1 MRSVRG
7 IATALAFAGAA
18 PSASAALPIQRSWTL
33 EDILAV
39 PEVKDVVLSADGRF
53 TAYVLRTVNEAED
66 RPEFTLHVLA
76 LDDGTDRILAKAPW
90 IDRLRAIPGRKTWSL
105 LGDFGDGVQL
115 YEIDNDG
122 VTTPLIVNET
132 TALVGSV
139 DGAEYGFTETLP
151 LHFGI
156 ISYDWSPDGR
166 QLLYATLEA
175 RKARPEPM
183 YGEAVTRV
191 SARLRRA
198 PPTFV
203 HYFVKN
209 EQGESIP
216 IVSRPSSDRIARFLG
231 ALPLWGKN
239 YFDYGLQGDDKG
251 MPGVQRYRWRFT
263 TRVSTPLPGDGGGS
277 LWGRVTGPNGGEL
290 LVTDASAGRHLVERL
305 PSSGARDGVID
316 YGATDVALSDPRS
329 PGSWRAPDGAFTLA
343 AVRLAADARYA
354 LLRVGRD
361 GETAL
366 IGTEASLTHC
376 TFRADALE
384 GVCVQ
389 EGLTRSPHLV
399 RVEALTGR
407 VTPLISLSPR
417 HEAITPLRAEKRQW
431 TNRFGYRANG
441 FILYPRGYRASQRY
455 PAIVVTHDSDADER
469 FAALDLQWN
478 YPVQLFAERGYVVLL
493 VNEPW
498 SRQSPT
504 LEQAYRSWND
514 CDGRVSPNELQR
526 QIWLNGTETIRSLVE
541 ELTQQG
547 LIDRDRLGIAG
558 YSAGSQLVNVTVT
571 QTSLFRAASSGDGA
585 FLEPAAHRYNRCGY
599 RAIYGGPPG
608 DASTVDH
615 YRALAPSWRGAFAST
630 AILQQLAEPRAGA
643 IDFHQALE
651 AAHIPAELTL
661 YPGETSASD
670 ETHIFH
676 IPSNRRAAMEEN
688 LAWFDFWL
696 RNRIPEVSPRL
707 GDRIEQWQ
715 AMKLR
720 WGNARHLPIVAPRI
734 QPPPARGASAE

>member
-1 MRSVRG
+1 MRLVGR
-7 IATALAFAGAA
+7 IAPAAVLALAGAVPA
-18 PSASAALPIQRSWTL
+18 ASGVSPVQRTWTL

-53 TAYVLRTVNEAED
+53 AAYVLRTVNEAED
-66 RPEFTLHVLA
+66 RPEFTLHLLA
-76 LDDGTDRILAKAPW
+76 LGDRTDRILAKAPW
-90 IDRLRAIPGRKTWSL
+90 IDRLRAIPGRNTWSVL
-105 LGDFGDGVQL
+105 ADFGRGVQL
-115 YEIDNDG
+115 YEIGSDDAI
-122 VTTPLIVNET
+122 TPLVVNET

-151 LHFGI
+151 LHFGV

-166 QLLYATLEA
+166 HLLYATLEA
-175 RKARPEPM
+175 SKARPEPLH
-183 YGEAVTRV
+183 GEAVTRV

-203 HYFVKN
+203 HYFVRD
-209 EQGESIP
+209 EQGETIP
-216 IVSRPSSDRIARFLG
+216 IVSRPASDRIARFLG
-231 ALPLWGKN
+231 ALPLWSKD
-239 YFDYGLQGDDKG
+239 YLDYGIQGDDKG
-251 MPGVQRYRWRFT
+251 VPSVQRYRWRFA
-263 TRVSTPLPGDGGGS
+263 TRVSTRSPENEGGS
-277 LWGRVTGPNGGEL
+277 LWGRVTGPNGGDL
-290 LVTDASAGRHLVERL
+290 RVTDASAGHHLVERL
-305 PSSGARDGVID
+305 PSSDASGAAID

-343 AVRLAADARYA
+343 AVRLTADARYA
-354 LLRVGRD
+354 LLRVGHD
-361 GETAL
+361 GKTVL
-366 IGTEASLTHC
+366 IGTNGSLTHC
-376 TFRADALE
+376 AFRADALE

-389 EGLTRSPHLV
+389 EGLTRVPRLV
-399 RVEALTGR
+399 RIETLSGR

-417 HEAITPLRAEKRQW
+417 HQAITPLRAEKRQW
-431 TNRFGYRANG
+431 TNRFGYKANG
-441 FILYPRGYRASQRY
+441 FILYPRDYRAGRRY
-455 PAIVVTHDSDADER
+455 PAIVVTHANDADER
-469 FAALDLQWN
+469 FAAPDLQWN

-498 SRQSPT
+498 SWQSPK

-514 CDGRVSPNELQR
+514 CDGQLAPAELQR
-526 QIWLNGTETIRSLVE
+526 LIWLNGAETIRSLIE

-547 LIDRDRLGIAG
+547 LIDRDHLGIAG
-558 YSAGSQLVNVTVT
+558 YSAGSQLVNVMVT

-599 RAIYGGPPG
+599 RAIYGGAPG
-608 DASTVDH
+608 DAAAYDH
-615 YRALAPSWRGAFAST
+615 YRALAPSWRGDLASA

-651 AAHIPAELTL
+651 AAQVPAEITL

-696 RNRIPEVSPRL
+696 RDRTSGASPALR
-707 GDRIEQWQ
+707 DRIEQWQ
-715 AMKLR
+715 AMKRR
-720 WGNARHLPIVAPRI
+720 WHEQR
-734 QPPPARGASAE
+734 